1 MSDVYYIPY
10 RSTSAAENTISK
22 INALYTAAN
31 LNSVLG
37 PKDLTAVKVH
47 FGEIGNSTF
56 VPPWFLRPIIDQ
68 IKSTGASPFLTDAGT
83 IYVGHRKNAIRHLQT
98 ATIHG
103 FVPETTGAPVIIAD
117 GLKGDSFTEVEINKK
132 RFEKVYIAKDIYD
145 ADSMIVVSHF
155 KGHMLSGFG
164 GAIKNLG
171 MGCAPARGKIRQHG
185 IHPSPNLEL
194 CTGCGTCVDFC
205 PEGAIDIIDGKSNVN
220 FEKCIG
226 CGQCM
231 SNCPQQ
237 AMDLDWRTE
246 IPAFME
252 RLLEY
257 AYGAMINKR
266 NKIGFIN
273 FVYNVTADCDCMGYS
288 DTPIVPDV
296 GILASF
302 DPIALD
308 HACLDLVNKQPGNQ
322 YFPLKTNFGPGEDK
336 FKGVSAF
343 SQAELEFSYGEEIG
357 LGQSAYNLIE
367 VEIEKSESHWH

>member
-1 MSDVYYIPY
+1 MP
-10 RSTSAAENTISK
+10 
-22 INALYTAAN
+22 
-31 LNSVLG
+31 
-37 PKDLTAVKVH
+37 
-47 FGEIGNSTF
+47 
-56 VPPWFLRPIIDQ
+56 
-68 IKSTGASPFLTDAGT
+68 GT

-171 MGCAPARGKIRQHG
+171 MGCAPAREKIRQHG

-237 AMDLDWRTE
+237 AMDLDWRTSNSS
-246 IPAFME
+246 
-252 RLLEY
+252 L
-257 AYGAMINKR
+257 YG
-266 NKIGFIN
+266 
-273 FVYNVTADCDCMGYS
+273 TA
-288 DTPIVPDV
+288 IR
-296 GILASF
+296 I
-302 DPIALD
+302 
-308 HACLDLVNKQPGNQ
+308 CLWGHDQQ
-322 YFPLKTNFGPGEDK
+322 TE
-336 FKGVSAF
+336 
-343 SQAELEFSYGEEIG
+343 
-357 LGQSAYNLIE
+357 
-367 VEIEKSESHWH
+367 